1 MVYPI
6 LKLYLILIIN
16 LLNIKQYK
24 EKTDNPP
31 NIFIYISDDQNQ
43 WDYGAY
49 GNPEVSTTAA
59 DRLAK
64 EGIKFNNAYTAQA
77 VCSPS
82 RSQLFTGLYPI
93 KNGCM
98 ANHLPIKN
106 VKEINDY
113 LQPLG
118 YDVVLAGKGHIYP
131 NEKFNWSHFFGK
143 EKTREIPLDKVE
155 KYIENATKP
164 FCIIFSS
171 DYPHGP
177 YPSDTPYLNMDLK
190 YDPTIKG
197 GKGRNS
203 NFKSG
208 YYQNIKNNN
217 LQLEKTIKILSRQN
231 VLDEGVFFYMSDH
244 SLKGKWS
251 VRETGLK
258 IPLIVRWPKKIKK
271 GTYTDQI
278 VSVVDILPT
287 IIDIIGGKVSDLDGK
302 SFLPI
307 LNGKD
312 KPIKEYVYGIA
323 TRQNIQKCYIFPS
336 RSIRGKKFKYIK
348 NFNSNEVVKNNLGND
363 NEINKFILRGS
374 QAFKKIPYE
383 ELYDLEKDPFE
394 HKNLA
399 KVESFKKI
407 KIKLED
413 KLHQWMIE
421 QGDFL
426 IKHKMPLIKPT
437 FHPLDRI
444 SRFNKIDSSLEGILE
459 LEDYIPVH
467 Y

>member
-131 NEKFNWSHFFGK
+131 NEKFNWSHFL
-143 EKTREIPLDKVE
+143 EKKKPE
-155 KYIENATKP
+155 KY
-164 FCIIFSS
+164 
-171 DYPHGP
+171 H
-177 YPSDTPYLNMDLK
+177 
-190 YDPTIKG
+190 
-197 GKGRNS
+197 
-203 NFKSG
+203 
-208 YYQNIKNNN
+208 
-217 LQLEKTIKILSRQN
+217 
-231 VLDEGVFFYMSDH
+231 
-244 SLKGKWS
+244 
-251 VRETGLK
+251 
-258 IPLIVRWPKKIKK
+258 
-271 GTYTDQI
+271 
-278 VSVVDILPT
+278 
-287 IIDIIGGKVSDLDGK
+287 
-302 SFLPI
+302 
-307 LNGKD
+307 
-312 KPIKEYVYGIA
+312 
-323 TRQNIQKCYIFPS
+323 
-336 RSIRGKKFKYIK
+336 
-348 NFNSNEVVKNNLGND
+348 
-363 NEINKFILRGS
+363 
-374 QAFKKIPYE
+374 
-383 ELYDLEKDPFE
+383 
-394 HKNLA
+394 
-399 KVESFKKI
+399 
-407 KIKLED
+407 
-413 KLHQWMIE
+413 
-421 QGDFL
+421 
-426 IKHKMPLIKPT
+426 
-437 FHPLDRI
+437 
-444 SRFNKIDSSLEGILE
+444 
-459 LEDYIPVH
+459 
-467 Y
+467 

>member
-1 MVYPI
+1 MVYFI
-6 LKLYLILIIN
+6 FYLITLVSVFTN
-16 LLNIKQYK
+16 AHV
-24 EKTDNPP
+24 ETRDSTPP

-43 WDYGAY
+43 WDYGTY
-49 GNPEVSTTAA
+49 GNPEVSTSAA
-59 DRLAK
+59 DKLAK
-64 EGIKFNNAYTAQA
+64 EGIKFNNAYTSQA
-77 VCSPS
+77 ICSPS

-106 VKEINDY
+106 VKDINGH

-131 NEKFNWSHFFGK
+131 TEYFKWSHFF
-143 EKTREIPLDKVE
+143 EKQKNRLIPLDKVE
-155 KYIENATKP
+155 NYIKNTTKP

-177 YPSDTPYLNMDLK
+177 YPKETPYLNMPLSH
-190 YDPTIKG
+190 DPTVLGEKEIN
-197 GKGRNS
+197 RS
-203 NFKSG
+203 FKAG
-208 YYQNIKNNN
+208 YYQNIKDNNE
-217 LQLEKTIKILSRQN
+217 QLEKTLAMLNQLD
-231 VLDEGVFFYMSDH
+231 VLDESVFFYLSDH

-251 VRETGLK
+251 VKETGLK
-258 IPLIVRWPKKIKK
+258 IPLIVRWPNKVIA
-271 GTYTDQI
+271 GSSSEQM

-287 IIDIIGGKVSDLDGK
+287 VLNIVGNDSNYLDGK

-307 LNGKD
+307 LEGEE
-312 KPIKEYVYGIA
+312 KPIRDFVYGIS

-336 RSIRGKKFKYIK
+336 RSIRNKKFKYIK
-348 NFNSNEVVKNNLGND
+348 NFNSSEVVQNNLSEDD
-363 NEINKFILRGS
+363 NVNKFILRGS
-374 QAFKKIPYE
+374 IEFKSTPYE
-383 ELYDLEKDPFE
+383 EFYDLENDPYE

-399 KVESFKKI
+399 SLKQHQKI
-407 KIKLED
+407 KTELEEKL
-413 KLHQWMIE
+413 KQWMIE

-426 IKHKMPLIKPT
+426 ITHKMPLIKPT

-444 SRFNKIDSSLEGILE
+444 SKFNKIDASLQNILNE
-459 LEDYIPVH
+459 KDYISVH